1 MRWVLTSLDM
11 NLVLI
16 PQVSVTLTSQS
27 LIFILDNRGSKWYMV
42 WKPQLTVFQSNNLFP
57 CILSAQLLSL
67 SSICVPSAVLSWI
80 LIFYFVENLLM
91 TLCRIVAVCSFL
103 ILFLSWQIFN
113 KLRFGFT
120 WLTSFRLSFSSG
132 LLRTQLFGCGFQ
144 PNFFLSRLWN
154 LLQLCFGHS
163 YNKSVSG

>member
-1 MRWVLTSLDM
+1 MRWVLTSLDS

-27 LIFILDNRGSKWYMV
+27 LIFIVDNRGSKWYMV
-42 WKPQLTVFQSNNLFP
+42 WKSQLTVFQSKNLFP

-67 SSICVPSAVLSWI
+67 SSIYVPSAVLSWI

-103 ILFLSWQIFN
+103 ILFLSWQSFN

-120 WLTSFRLSFSSG
+120 RLTSFRLSLSGG

-154 LLQLCFGHS
+154 LLQLCLSHS

>member
-1 MRWVLTSLDM
+1 MK
-11 NLVLI
+11 LVLI

-27 LIFILDNRGSKWYMV
+27 LIFILDNRSSKFYVV
-42 WKPQLTVFQSNNLFP
+42 WKPQLTVFQSNNLFRF
-57 CILSAQLLSL
+57 ILSAQSVNL

-80 LIFYFVENLLM
+80 LLFYFVEHLLR
-91 TLCRIVAVCSFL
+91 TICKIVAECSFF
-103 ILFLSWQIFN
+103 ILFLSWQSFN

-120 WLTSFRLSFSSG
+120 WLTFFKLSFSSG

-154 LLQLCFGHS
+154 LLQLCFGYS
-163 YNKSVSG
+163 YNRSLSG

>member
-103 ILFLSWQIFN
+103 ILFLSWQSFN

-120 WLTSFRLSFSSG
+120 WLTSLSYLVADFSQIFSWAG
-132 LLRTQLFGCGFQ
+132 FGTSF
-144 PNFFLSRLWN
+144 NFALVTPTTSQYRAN
-154 LLQLCFGHS
+154 
-163 YNKSVSG
+163 